1 MSEAKAPLALRV
13 YVSTLT
19 AALVGVLVYASLED
33 LGAWGSIG
41 TWIVLSVLFGLAE
54 YSDLLFHHERGRLSL
69 SPSESVLLPMIVVL
83 SIDQVIWGVAIAVGV
98 VAILRWRIAGL
109 KWFFNVSEYG
119 IAAGLAAGTYRVL
132 ADTGGGFTVRTALA
146 ATAAVLLFGV
156 LSHVLVAAAI
166 SLAERRSFL
175 GAVRDVAVTALVS
188 LFGSIALGLLFA
200 ASLIAAEWTVVLLIL
215 PLGALYF
222 SFRAVF
228 RQVRERERV
237 EHLHS
242 ASRALASSV
251 NLDEALTGFLQAVA
265 DIVSAKEARAVVS
278 LSRGMA
284 WSGVRS
290 GKPFAQMEALE
301 DGCLLELIGYLRD
314 NPGPIVVKDHSSEL
328 HKRLLADLRA
338 QNLVVVPLMHD
349 SSVVGCV
356 VTLDRVGVEEF
367 GDDDARILESLAN
380 ELVLTLDSYRL
391 FAEVAEE
398 RERFQQIFAGSK
410 EGICLLDQ
418 EGNIRA
424 WNPALAR
431 ITGFQE
437 EDILGEKWSE
447 RVLVRDRYH
456 RRIEGMDIV
465 TVPPDEELELVTR
478 QGPPRWVAIMSGEV
492 QTGDDE
498 KSWVLLVRDITAE
511 HELEESKSDFL
522 STISHELRTPLTTI
536 KGSLQVLSR
545 PNASA
550 NSEIGKQMI
559 EIMKRGSDRLE
570 RLVMN
575 LLAVSQM
582 ETGDVKIFPDEV
594 GLEELVRS
602 RIATIL
608 ADHPQVDV
616 HVDDDVVV
624 RADKER
630 LSQVIE
636 HLLDNARKF
645 GPESGRIGVEIA
657 KENGYAR
664 LSVTDEGPGIPKI
677 DQERIF
683 DRFVRLGHVLT
694 RETQGPGVGLF
705 IVKRSIEAMSGSVEV
720 ESDPN
725 RGGATFHVRVPLA
738 HPMAAAE
745 PTSA

>member
-1 MSEAKAPLALRV
+1 MTSHKEPFALRV
-13 YVSTLT
+13 YILVLAATLLVILAASLPRDEAFVENLVPWLAMLALFAAT
-19 AALVGVLVYASLED
+19 EYAALNFHDDHIRWGLSASE
-33 LGAWGSIG
+33 AI
-41 TWIVLSVLFGLAE
+41 
-54 YSDLLFHHERGRLSL
+54 
-69 SPSESVLLPMIVVL
+69 LLPMIVGFSFAEAVLGATLGVALVRVSSFRKSAFKEVFNVAQYGVAASAGAAFWHTYNDSTGEFTARNATVAVL
-83 SIDQVIWGVAIAVGV
+83 SVIVFAVLTHVFVAIAV
-98 VAILRWRIAGL
+98 
-109 KWFFNVSEYG
+109 KTSKQ
-119 IAAGLAAGTYRVL
+119 
-132 ADTGGGFTVRTALA
+132 GGFVEVLRGIGSPALLNLA
-146 ATAAVLLFGV
+146 GNITLGLFF
-156 LSHVLVAAAI
+156 AAAY
-166 SLAERRSFL
+166 L
-175 GAVRDVAVTALVS
+175 TAQWTII
-188 LFGSIALGLLFA
+188 LFP
-200 ASLIAAEWTVVLLIL
+200 V

-222 SFRAVF
+222 GYRAVV
-228 RQVRERERV
+228 RQSRERERV
-237 EHLHS
+237 ENLHA
-242 ASRALASSV
+242 ASRALAASA
-251 NLDEALTGFLQAVA
+251 NFEDALLGFLKAMRE
-265 DIVSAKEARAVVS
+265 IVSAVESVAVLNVNKQWVIS
-278 LSRGMA
+278 SVRG
-284 WSGVRS
+284 GEIKQNFEPL
-290 GKPFAQMEALE
+290 GGGP
-301 DGCLLELIGYLRD
+301 LLEL
-314 NPGPIVVKDHSSEL
+314 VEK
-328 HKRLLADLRA
+328 LRA
-338 QNLVVVPLMHD
+338 ERSAFRMTEEDHTEAFFTAMGARGLVAVPLIND
-349 SSVVGCV
+349 EEYAGTLVA
-356 VTLDRVGVEEF
+356 LDRVGAEEF
-367 GDDDARILESLAN
+367 SDSDARLLEALGN

-398 RERFQQIFAGSK
+398 RERFQKIFAASK
-410 EGICLLDQ
+410 EGICLLD
-418 EGNIRA
+418 EGGVIRA

-431 ITGFQE
+431 ITGFDE

-447 RVLVRDRYH
+447 RVLVRNRNH
-456 RRIEGMDIV
+456 QRIEGLDIV
-465 TVPPDEELELVTR
+465 SVPPDEELELVTR

-545 PNASA
+545 PNASP
-550 NSEIGKQMI
+550 NTEIGRQMI

-582 ETGDVKIFPDEV
+582 ETGAVQVFPDEV
-594 GLEELVRS
+594 PLEELVRS
-602 RIATIL
+602 RIGTIL
-608 ADHPQVDV
+608 PEHPQVDLE
-616 HVDDDVVV
+616 VDESIVV

-645 GPESGRIGVEIA
+645 GPESGRIAIEIT

-664 LSVTDEGPGIPKI
+664 LTVRDEGPGIPKI

-705 IVKRSIEAMSGSVEV
+705 IVKRSLEAMSGSVEV

-725 RGGATFHVRVPLA
+725 RGGSAFHVRIPLA